1 MIIRTLFRRTALAF
15 GLTMGLVGVSQ
26 AATFSVSPLKVLLSK
41 DKKTEVL
48 TIINE
53 GDKPLR
59 LESQGMRWSQGDKD
73 RLESEGKPW
82 RWDPNEKT
90 IDYAKWHLSD
100 TDDLIIAPAT
110 VTVPAKG
117 TAQLR
122 VGTLV
127 PPTDKEMTYRVLITE
142 ILDKSE
148 APGAGSGVLLRVRT
162 QLNVPVFF
170 DPPGISANP
179 SIYAASRNAKT
190 VSIHLHNAGT
200 RRLDAQNVTADLLD
214 GQGKTIET
222 LTGTSS
228 YALQD
233 GSVELTLPA
242 KPESCGKATQ
252 IRLTLNDP
260 ATTLTQPLPAA
271 AQTCSG
277 ASS

>member
-1 MIIRTLFRRTALAF
+1 MTTRTLIRRTTLAL
-15 GLTMGLVGVSQ
+15 GLAMGLVGASQ

-41 DKKTEVL
+41 DKQTEVL
-48 TIINE
+48 TISNE

-59 LESQGMRWSQGDKD
+59 LESQGMHWSQGDKD
-73 RLESEGKPW
+73 RLESEGQPW
-82 RWDPNEKT
+82 HWDANEKT
-90 IDYAKWHLSD
+90 IDYSKWHLTD

-148 APGAGSGVLLRVRT
+148 APSAGSSVLLRVRT

-170 DPPGISANP
+170 DPPGILASP
-179 SIYAASRNAKT
+179 SLYGVSRTAKA
-190 VSIHLHNAGT
+190 VSIHVHNAGT
-200 RRLDAQNVTADLLD
+200 RRLDAQNVTAELLD

-222 LTGTSS
+222 LTGTTK

-233 GSVELTLPA
+233 GSMEVTLPA

-252 IRLTLNDP
+252 VRLTFSDP
-260 ATTLTQPLPAA
+260 ATTLTQPLPAT